1 MARAPLFLAREGY
14 RRRRLA
20 DMARLLPVLGA
31 ALFLVPALDA
41 GDGLGAG
48 MLIYLFIA
56 WFWLIL
62 ASAFVSSRL
71 VRAAP
76 RAPAEPSREAP

>member
-20 DMARLLPVLGA
+20 DMARVLPVLGA
-31 ALFLVPALDA
+31 ALFLIPALDA
-41 GDGLGAG
+41 EEGLGSG
-48 MLIYLFIA
+48 MLIFLFSA

-71 VRAAP
+71 IRAVP
-76 RAPAEPSREAP
+76 RETDEPSGEAP